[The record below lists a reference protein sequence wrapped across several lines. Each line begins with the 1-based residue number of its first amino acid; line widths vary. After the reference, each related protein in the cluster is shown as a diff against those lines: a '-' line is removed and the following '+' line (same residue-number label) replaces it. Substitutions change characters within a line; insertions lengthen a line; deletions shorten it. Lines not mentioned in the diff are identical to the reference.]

1 MSESMGRRLLK
12 SATPRR
18 ELMLKYAPTVFA
30 VPSTVIH
37 PGAFAEILTDRY
49 GAKLPLPEIILF
61 ALYAFLCILVATF
74 LKSSVSSSSAAFTK
88 AAGKGFLITVS
99 TGIIMC
105 ALLVPV
111 LPSKRPYSAWSPA
124 VQALFRFLADMSRV
138 MSVYLTYIRRN
149 KEPSTTSA
157 VRWFVIQA
165 TYASGRS
172 LARTLQDAVLY
183 EIQRRA
189 GVPPN
194 LRLYVDMAAKFFKIF
209 SFAGQ
214 GALGAAGLVLPP
226 DDELLSTA
234 WKVWNAFDEIDA
246 QTLVKRRREWVTDA
260 FLTRAPS
267 DHSSAAARALLQ
279 EHSERA
285 PAVPFQAQGLPDVEL
300 ARGVGF
306 AAPRERAS
314 SGGSGADAAVPLVLA
329 AHRGSSLDQ

>member
-1 MSESMGRRLLK
+1 
-12 SATPRR
+12 
-18 ELMLKYAPTVFA
+18 
-30 VPSTVIH
+30 
-37 PGAFAEILTDRY
+37 
-49 GAKLPLPEIILF
+49 
-61 ALYAFLCILVATF
+61 
-74 LKSSVSSSSAAFTK
+74 
-88 AAGKGFLITVS
+88 
-99 TGIIMC
+99 
-105 ALLVPV
+105 
-111 LPSKRPYSAWSPA
+111 
-124 VQALFRFLADMSRV
+124 
-138 MSVYLTYIRRN
+138 
-149 KEPSTTSA
+149 
-157 VRWFVIQA
+157 
-165 TYASGRS
+165 
-172 LARTLQDAVLY
+172 
-183 EIQRRA
+183 
-189 GVPPN
+189 
-194 LRLYVDMAAKFFKIF
+194 MAAKFFKIF

-246 QTLVKRRREWVTDA
+246 QSLVKRRREWVTDA